1 MLRLWTTTIAL
12 AAAMTVPAVAYDY
25 KDYMA
30 THDELE
36 VQAYLQGVG
45 EGLGWAIAFTD
56 DPHPK
61 LFCAPDDKA
70 HDRAE
75 YIQILDSFETAHPD
89 MQEYP
94 VEMVL
99 LLALQEKYPC

>member
-25 KDYMA
+25 KDYMS

-75 YIQILDSFETAHPD
+75 YVQILDGFESSHPD

-94 VEMVL
+94 IEMVL
-99 LLALQEKYPC
+99 LLALQAKYPC